1 MNLFILLQLFVLSFI
16 DQLLH
21 YVELLDFPFVYTFLG
36 AKAPLGLAHVTVT
49 VTVTVSETK
58 KVEK

>member
-1 MNLFILLQLFVLSFI
+1 MATISILKHKSVQTE
-16 DQLLH
+16 Q
-21 YVELLDFPFVYTFLG
+21 YTFLG

-49 VTVTVSETK
+49 VTVTVSQTK